1 MAEQELP
8 VLERNRCNC
17 AALRKASRHM
27 TLFYDAAL
35 EPSGLRSTQ
44 YALLPEIHRRGDA
57 PPSIGDLAEA
67 LVIDQSTI
75 GQNLRPLQ
83 RDGLVT
89 LERDQADRRTRLVKL
104 TRAGRSRLADARPL
118 WLAAQEKF
126 EVSFGKRAAAELRNL
141 LASIAGNQSLIP
153 ERNELRHEKA

>member
-8 VLERNRCNC
+8 VVERNRCNC

-44 YALLPEIHRRGDA
+44 YALLTEIHRRGDA

-89 LERDQADRRTRLVKL
+89 LERDEVDRRSRLVKL
-104 TRAGRSRLADARPL
+104 TRAGRTRLADARPL
-118 WLAAQEKF
+118 WLAAQETF
-126 EVSFGKRAAAELRNL
+126 ENGFGKRAAAELRNV
-141 LASIAGNQSLIP
+141 LAGIAGDPSLTVDRTRTP
-153 ERNELRHEKA
+153 TEKA

>member
-1 MAEQELP
+1 MADRELP

-17 AALRKASRHM
+17 LALRKASRHM

-44 YALLPEIHRRGDA
+44 FALLTEIHRRGDA

-67 LVIDQSTI
+67 LVMDQSTI

-83 RDGLVT
+83 RDGLVA
-89 LERDQADRRTRLVKL
+89 LERDEVDRRSRLVKL

-118 WLAAQEKF
+118 WLVAQEKF
-126 EVSFGKRAAAELRNL
+126 EDRFGKRAAADLRNI
-141 LASIAGNQSLIP
+141 LADIAADQSLTA
-153 ERNELRHEKA
+153 ERHEKA

>member
-8 VLERNRCNC
+8 VMERNRCNC

-35 EPSGLRSTQ
+35 EPLGLRSTQ
-44 YALLPEIHRRGDA
+44 YAMLTEIHRRGDA
-57 PPSIGDLAEA
+57 APSIGDLAEA
-67 LVIDQSTI
+67 LVMDQSTI

-89 LERDQADRRTRLVKL
+89 LERDEADRRSRLVKL

-126 EVSFGKRAAAELRNL
+126 ENGFGKRAAAELRNL
-141 LASIAGNQSLIP
+141 LVGIAEDPSLVP
-153 ERNELRHEKA
+153 ERAELHNQKA

>member
-1 MAEQELP
+1 MAEQGLP
-8 VLERNRCNC
+8 VVERNRCNC

-44 YALLPEIHRRGDA
+44 YALLTEIHRRGDA
-57 PPSIGDLAEA
+57 APSIGDLAEA
-67 LVIDQSTI
+67 LVMDQSTI

-89 LERDQADRRTRLVKL
+89 LERDEADRRSRLVKL
-104 TRAGRSRLADARPL
+104 TQAGRARIADARPL

-126 EVSFGKRAAAELRNL
+126 ESGFGKRAAAELRSL
-141 LASIAGNQSLIP
+141 LAAIASDPSLSP
-153 ERNELRHEKA
+153 ERHELQQKA

>member
-1 MAEQELP
+1 
-8 VLERNRCNC
+8 
-17 AALRKASRHM
+17 M

-35 EPSGLRSTQ
+35 EASGLRSTQ
-44 YALLPEIHRRGDA
+44 YALLTEIHRRGDA

-89 LERDQADRRTRLVKL
+89 LEHDEADRRSRLVKL

-118 WLAAQEKF
+118 WLAAQETF
-126 EVSFGKRAAAELRNL
+126 ENGFGKRAAAELRNV
-141 LASIAGNQSLIP
+141 LAGIAGDPSLTVDRTSTP
-153 ERNELRHEKA
+153 TEKA

>member
-44 YALLPEIHRRGDA
+44 YALLTEIHRRGDA

-89 LERDQADRRTRLVKL
+89 LERDEADRRTRLVKL
-104 TRAGRSRLADARPL
+104 TRAGRLRLADARPL

-126 EVSFGKRAAAELRNL
+126 EEGFGKRAAAELRNL

>member
-1 MAEQELP
+1 MAEQDLP
-8 VLERNRCNC
+8 VVERNRCNC
-17 AALRKASRHM
+17 LALRKASRHM

-44 YALLPEIHRRGDA
+44 YALLTEIHRRGDA

-67 LVIDQSTI
+67 LVMDQSTI

-89 LERDQADRRTRLVKL
+89 LERDEADRRSRLAKL
-104 TRAGRSRLADARPL
+104 TPAGRSRLADARPL

-126 EVSFGKRAAAELRNL
+126 ENGFGKRAAAELRNV
-141 LASIAGNQSLIP
+141 LADIAGNQSLIAN
-153 ERNELRHEKA
+153 RQEKA

>member
-8 VLERNRCNC
+8 VMERNRCNC

-27 TLFYDAAL
+27 TLLYDAAL

-44 YALLPEIHRRGDA
+44 YAMLTEILRRGDA
-57 PPSIGDLAEA
+57 APSIGDLAEA
-67 LVIDQSTI
+67 LVMDQSTI

-89 LERDQADRRTRLVKL
+89 LERDEADRRSRLVKL
-104 TRAGRSRLADARPL
+104 TRAGRSRLVDARPL

-126 EVSFGKRAAAELRNL
+126 ENCFGKRAAAELRNL
-141 LASIAGNQSLIP
+141 LADIAGDPSLVP
-153 ERNELRHEKA
+153 ERAELQNQKA

>member
-1 MAEQELP
+1 
-8 VLERNRCNC
+8 
-17 AALRKASRHM
+17 M

-44 YALLPEIHRRGDA
+44 YAMLTEIHRRGQA
-57 PPSIGDLAEA
+57 APSIGELAEA
-67 LVIDQSTI
+67 LVMDQSTI

-89 LERDQADRRTRLVKL
+89 LERDEVDRRSRRVRLTPV
-104 TRAGRSRLADARPL
+104 GRSRVADARPL

-126 EVSFGKRAAAELRNL
+126 ENGFGRRAAAELRNV
-141 LASIAGNQSLIP
+141 LAGIAGDQSLSVD
-153 ERNELRHEKA
+153 RHGEV

>member
-1 MAEQELP
+1 MAEQDLP
-8 VLERNRCNC
+8 VVERNRCNC
-17 AALRKASRHM
+17 LALRKASRHM

-35 EPSGLRSTQ
+35 EPAGLRSTQ
-44 YALLPEIHRRGDA
+44 YALLTEIHRCGDD

-67 LVIDQSTI
+67 LVMDQSTI

-89 LERDQADRRTRLVKL
+89 LERDEADRRSRLAKL

-126 EVSFGKRAAAELRNL
+126 ENGFGKRAAAELRNV
-141 LASIAGNQSLIP
+141 LAGIAGDQSLIAD
-153 ERNELRHEKA
+153 RQEKA

>member
-1 MAEQELP
+1 MAEQDLP
-8 VLERNRCNC
+8 VMERNRCNC

-44 YALLPEIHRRGDA
+44 FALLAEIHRRGEA
-57 PPSIGDLAEA
+57 APSIGDLAEA
-67 LVIDQSTI
+67 LVMDQSTI

-89 LERDQADRRTRLVKL
+89 LQRDEADRRSRLVGL
-104 TRAGRSRLADARPL
+104 TQTGRSRLADAQPL
-118 WLAAQEKF
+118 WRAAQEKF
-126 EVSFGKRAAAELRNL
+126 ENGFGKRAAADLRNI
-141 LASIAGNQSLIP
+141 LAGIAVDQSLVA
-153 ERNELRHEKA
+153 ERHELPTEKA

>member
-8 VLERNRCNC
+8 VMERNRCNC

-44 YALLPEIHRRGDA
+44 FAMLTEIHRRGDA
-57 PPSIGDLAEA
+57 APAIGDLAAA
-67 LVIDQSTI
+67 LVMDQSTI

-89 LERDQADRRTRLVKL
+89 LERDEADRRSRLVKL
-104 TRAGRSRLADARPL
+104 TRAGRSRLTDARPL

-126 EVSFGKRAAAELRNL
+126 ENGFGKRAAAELRNL
-141 LASIAGNQSLIP
+141 LVDIAGDPSLVP
-153 ERNELRHEKA
+153 ERAELHNQKA

>member
-1 MAEQELP
+1 ML
-8 VLERNRCNC
+8 
-17 AALRKASRHM
+17 
-27 TLFYDAAL
+27 
-35 EPSGLRSTQ
+35 
-44 YALLPEIHRRGDA
+44 

-67 LVIDQSTI
+67 LVMDQSTI

-89 LERDQADRRTRLVKL
+89 LERDEADRRSRLAKL

-126 EVSFGKRAAAELRNL
+126 ENGFGKRAAAELRNV
-141 LASIAGNQSLIP
+141 LAGIAGDQSLIAD
-153 ERNELRHEKA
+153 R

>member
-1 MAEQELP
+1 MAEQGLP
-8 VLERNRCNC
+8 VMERNRCNC

-44 YALLPEIHRRGDA
+44 FALLAEIRRRGDA
-57 PPSIGDLAEA
+57 APSIGDLAEA
-67 LVIDQSTI
+67 LVIDQSTV

-89 LERDQADRRTRLVKL
+89 LERDEADRRSRLVKL
-104 TRAGRSRLADARPL
+104 TRAGRSRLAGAQPL
-118 WLAAQEKF
+118 WRAAQEKF
-126 EVSFGKRAAAELRNL
+126 ENGFGKRAAAELRNL
-141 LASIAGNQSLIP
+141 LASIAGDPSLIP
-153 ERNELRHEKA
+153 ERHELHHEKA

>member
-1 MAEQELP
+1 MADQDLP
-8 VLERNRCNC
+8 VMERNRCNC
-17 AALRKASRHM
+17 VALRKASRHM

-44 YALLPEIHRRGDA
+44 YALLTEIHRRGDA
-57 PPSIGDLAEA
+57 APSIGDLADA
-67 LVIDQSTI
+67 LVMDQSTI

-89 LERDQADRRTRLVKL
+89 LERDETDRRSRRVKL
-104 TRAGRSRLADARPL
+104 TRTGRARLADARPL

-126 EVSFGKRAAAELRNL
+126 EDGFGRRAAAELRNVL
-141 LASIAGNQSLIP
+141 VGIAGDQSLIP
-153 ERNELRHEKA
+153 ERHELHHEKA

>member
-1 MAEQELP
+1 
-8 VLERNRCNC
+8 
-17 AALRKASRHM
+17 M

-44 YALLPEIHRRGDA
+44 YALLTEIHRRGNA

-75 GQNLRPLQ
+75 GQNLRPLE

-89 LERDQADRRTRLVKL
+89 LERAEADRRIRLVKL

-126 EVSFGKRAAAELRNL
+126 EDGFGKRAAAELRNV
-141 LASIAGNQSLIP
+141 LAGIAGDQSLIP
-153 ERNELRHEKA
+153 ERHELRSEKA